1 MWCMI
6 GQPKE
11 KPYMDHQEIIEREN
25 QAMRATYAQ
34 QLRFRRYLMAV
45 TSYLIGAFMVGLLV
59 WLGYLTMEYY
69 LYFIGLMV
77 LINAL
82 FFVLFKTGL
91 NLRFSD
97 PSLTSLQIVASTILT
112 VQISYLVTDGRGI
125 LLLLYLTSH
134 LFGVFRL
141 SFRQFLLLDA
151 FSIAAYGLMLQLL
164 IQNRPETIDI
174 NLEILYWAALII
186 VLPSFA
192 LMGAYLNRLRE
203 RLNERNTHLNKALKK
218 IQELA
223 VTDELTGL
231 HNRRSIMSE
240 LSKEWERTERSGNH
254 FCIAL
259 MDLDLFKEINDTYGH
274 HAGDT
279 VLKRFAS
286 LVSKE
291 LRSPDSIGR
300 YGGEEFLLIM
310 PNTRI
315 IEAKTVTERIREKV
329 AGYTHDDIDQGLTI
343 HVSIGIAEYQN
354 QSTQELLKQ
363 ADTALYES
371 KNNGRNRVSIHTT
384 HLFD

>member
-1 MWCMI
+1 MI

-363 ADTALYES
+363 ADTALYQS
-371 KNNGRNRVSIHTT
+371 KNNGRNRVSVHTT
-384 HLFD
+384 HPFD

>member
-1 MWCMI
+1 
-6 GQPKE
+6 
-11 KPYMDHQEIIEREN
+11 MDHQEIIEREN

-363 ADTALYES
+363 ADTALYQS
-371 KNNGRNRVSIHTT
+371 KNNGRNRVSVHTT
-384 HLFD
+384 HPFD